1 MECQGP
7 ASMGYG
13 AVPSATAARD
23 GTAHSPLGE
32 FHSCDLKQKRTDCT
46 EHLRGNYIRGKPW
59 SIYSKSL
66 NMYREHTTRA
76 TELRQLR
83 QHFFSLKHLFTV
95 KKIFFLFRRSVARAK
110 IGTQLGL
117 ASQQGGES
125 GRGQGGL
132 CLVMPGAQPVQELA
146 VLQGKCDL

>member
-1 MECQGP
+1 MMCQGP
-7 ASMGYG
+7 ASMAYV

-23 GTAHSPLGE
+23 GTALEAFPI
-32 FHSCDLKQKRTDCT
+32 CDLKQKRSGCT
-46 EHLRGNYIRGKPW
+46 ERLRGNYTRGKPW

-66 NMYREHTTRA
+66 NTHREHTTRA

-132 CLVMPGAQPVQELA
+132 CLAMPGAQPALELA
-146 VLQGKCDL
+146 VPQEKCDL